1 MKRFH
6 DDANDLIQLFR
17 FGFYESSLKI
27 FDRRSLSTPT
37 QKSCFSFSCFTHRGG
52 LAIDSN
58 ARKAAG
64 LTLSSDRNKYFSAS
78 PKGC

>member
-27 FDRRSLSTPT
+27 FDEDLCQLQHRRVASVSVASLTAEVWLLIPT
-37 QKSCFSFSCFTHRGG
+37 HVKQQ
-52 LAIDSN
+52 A
-58 ARKAAG
+58 
-64 LTLSSDRNKYFSAS
+64 
-78 PKGC
+78 